1 MREFILRA
9 SKALTSP
16 DFNLNDLPSSG
27 GRMDLVCRCISSA
40 LWVSNDLRRDTKI
53 FVVLEG
59 PPNPPR
65 TIVFDGF
72 SLKGV
77 NPDERNIASHIKKA
91 LKFGLNLELNQEI
104 EVSPGIKIAKKSFES
119 LIKEKS
125 KEMQLIY
132 LHPEGKDIRELEIR
146 ENVAF
151 ILGDHIG
158 ISRKTERL
166 IERLK
171 AEKVS
176 LGKKIYLA
184 SHAIVIA
191 NYELDRR
198 WLK

>member
-9 SKALTSP
+9 SKAVTHP
-16 DFNLNDLPSSG
+16 YFNLNDLPSSA

-53 FVVLEG
+53 FVILEG

-65 TIVFDGF
+65 TIVFDGN

-91 LKFGLNLELNQEI
+91 LEVGLNLGLEQEI
-104 EVSPGIKIAKKSFES
+104 NVSPGIKVAKKSFES

-125 KEMQLIY
+125 KETQLLY
-132 LHPEGKDIRELEIR
+132 LHPEGKDIREIEIK

-158 ISRKTERL
+158 IARKTEKL
-166 IERLK
+166 IERLNI
-171 AEKVS
+171 EKVS
-176 LGKKIYLA
+176 LGSKIYLA